1 MDPQINPFI
10 ETLDLLH
17 EDIFKAVEP
26 LSDDEI
32 NWRHPHLTNT
42 VGILLRHI
50 AGSERYW
57 IIEVAGGRPFHRKR
71 DEEFGKD
78 RLQKAPL
85 VENLRQAHGEVKAA
99 LENFTA
105 RQLLEEVEHTY
116 RDIPRRITKSWAILH
131 SLTHSSYHLGQIQL
145 FSKMAARGAAEQLQP
160 RR

>member
-1 MDPQINPFI
+1 MDPEVKPFI
-10 ETLDLLH
+10 ETLDVLH

-26 LSDDEI
+26 LSDDQI
-32 NWRHPHLTNT
+32 NWRHPQLTNT
-42 VGILLRHI
+42 VGILLRHV

-57 IIEVAGGRPFHRKR
+57 IIEVAGGRAIHRKR

-85 VENLRQAHGEVKAA
+85 VDNLRKAHGEVKAA
-99 LENFTA
+99 LEHYTA
-105 RQLLEEVEHTY
+105 RQLVEEVEHTY

-145 FSKMAARGAAEQLQP
+145 FSKLATQVAAEQFRP
-160 RR
+160 GR